1 MSVALLFIVIS
12 AVFLHMIWGLLLAV
26 VMAAIMTGLTY
37 PLYNRLVKLFGG
49 RKAAAAAAT
58 LIAVIVLV
66 VTPLVVVAD
75 VVATQALLISETATP
90 KVNELLRKVE
100 EPGASLDWIPFWDQL
115 EPYREQIT
123 KKLGEI
129 AGAVS
134 AFLVNGLSAAAQG
147 TVALFFDLFI
157 MLYSMFFFLMHG
169 REVRD
174 QVMRLFPLEEAD
186 KDLLLDK
193 FVSVSRATIKGTLVI
208 GIVQG
213 GLAGL
218 AFAVVGI
225 KGAVFWGTVMA
236 VLSIIPGI
244 GTALVWV
251 PAVIYLFAIGQT
263 GPAIGLFLWCAIV
276 VGTADNFL
284 RPLLVG
290 KDTEMPD
297 LLVMLSTFGG
307 LTLFGAIGLVRQRP
321 GPVGLYEQPL
331 DLVGTVA
338 GRVEPADD
346 RPHARASDVVDL
358 DAQRLQ
364 HPQNAHVRPAPGA
377 AAAQRQSDRYST
389 IVILGR
395 KRNAIKC

>member
-1 MSVALLFIVIS
+1 MTADSSNRKTLQRVSVALLFIVIS
-12 AVFLHMIWGLLLAV
+12 AVFLRMIWGLLLAV

-58 LIAVIVLV
+58 LVAVIVLV

-90 KVNELLRKVE
+90 KVNELLRKIE
-100 EPGASLDWIPFWDQL
+100 EPGGSLDWIPFWDQL

-123 KKLGEI
+123 QKLGEI

-134 AFLVNGLSAAAQG
+134 AFLVNRLSAAAQG
-147 TVALFFDLFI
+147 AITFFFDLFI

-307 LTLFGAIGLVRQRP
+307 LTLFGAIGLVL
-321 GPVGLYEQPL
+321 GPVIGAVFIAMWQIYSRTFGEVLAGEKEQ
-331 DLVGTVA
+331 
-338 GRVEPADD
+338 
-346 RPHARASDVVDL
+346 
-358 DAQRLQ
+358 DA
-364 HPQNAHVRPAPGA
+364 NA
-377 AAAQRQSDRYST
+377 
-389 IVILGR
+389 
-395 KRNAIKC
+395 

>member
-1 MSVALLFIVIS
+1 MGATPSCAAASVAVALSCSSVDVVRLQPDLIEVPEGMEPVAGIQATCIGFYLFTLPVLDS
-12 AVFLHMIWGLLLAV
+12 LFWLALFL
-26 VMAAIMTGLTY
+26 
-37 PLYNRLVKLFGG
+37 
-49 RKAAAAAAT
+49 
-58 LIAVIVLV
+58 AVIVLV

-90 KVNELLRKVE
+90 KVNELLRKIE
-100 EPGASLDWIPFWDQL
+100 EPGGSLDWIPFWDRL

-123 KKLGEI
+123 QKLGEI
-129 AGAVS
+129 AGDVS
-134 AFLVNGLSAAAQG
+134 AFLVTSLSAAAQG
-147 TVALFFDLFI
+147 TIPFFFDLFI

-251 PAVIYLFAIGQT
+251 PAVIYLLSIGQT

-307 LTLFGAIGLVRQRP
+307 LTLFGAIGLVL
-321 GPVGLYEQPL
+321 GPVIGAVFIAMWQIYSRTFG
-331 DLVGTVA
+331 DLLAGEGTVA
-338 GRVEPADD
+338 DG
-346 RPHARASDVVDL
+346 
-358 DAQRLQ
+358 
-364 HPQNAHVRPAPGA
+364 
-377 AAAQRQSDRYST
+377 
-389 IVILGR
+389 
-395 KRNAIKC
+395 

>member
-1 MSVALLFIVIS
+1 MTADSDNRKRLQRVSVALLFIVIS

-58 LIAVIVLV
+58 LVAVIVLV

-90 KVNELLRKVE
+90 KVNELLRTIE
-100 EPGASLDWIPFWDQL
+100 EPGGSLDWIPFWDQL

-123 KKLGEI
+123 QKLGEV

-147 TVALFFDLFI
+147 AITFFFDLFI

-290 KDTEMPD
+290 MTHGLAGSAALMVLVLGSVQSPWLG
-297 LLVMLSTFGG
+297 LLYILIFGIGSVVGMTALAVVISLPLRWSARRLTWAHNG
-307 LTLFGAIGLVRQRP
+307 LTLTFGLLSVSLGALIAERSGGALWALLP
-321 GPVGLYEQPL
+321 
-331 DLVGTVA
+331 
-338 GRVEPADD
+338 PA
-346 RPHARASDVVDL
+346 
-358 DAQRLQ
+358 
-364 HPQNAHVRPAPGA
+364 
-377 AAAQRQSDRYST
+377 
-389 IVILGR
+389 
-395 KRNAIKC
+395 

>member
-1 MSVALLFIVIS
+1 MATDSDRRKTLQRVSVVLLFIVIS
-12 AVFLHMIWGLLLAV
+12 AVFLRMIWGLLLAV

-37 PLYNRLVKLFGG
+37 PLYGRLLKLFGG
-49 RKAAAAAAT
+49 RKAAAATAT
-58 LIAVIVLV
+58 LMAVIVLV

-90 KVNELLRKVE
+90 KVNELLRTIE
-100 EPGASLDWIPFWDQL
+100 EPGGSLDWIPFWDQL

-123 KKLGEI
+123 QKLGEV

-147 TVALFFDLFI
+147 TITFFFDLFI
-157 MLYSMFFFLMHG
+157 MLYSMFFSLMHG

-186 KDLLLDK
+186 KGLLLDK

-208 GIVQG
+208 GIVHG

-244 GTALVWV
+244 GSTNVVDNEEELRVAVKGILDDYRQPALRFIGDFGHHHDIALRVGIAKRRNPGGQLIAENKYETRFGHSAELAHRAPTARDQAAL
-251 PAVIYLFAIGQT
+251 T
-263 GPAIGLFLWCAIV
+263 G
-276 VGTADNFL
+276 
-284 RPLLVG
+284 R
-290 KDTEMPD
+290 
-297 LLVMLSTFGG
+297 
-307 LTLFGAIGLVRQRP
+307 
-321 GPVGLYEQPL
+321 
-331 DLVGTVA
+331 A
-338 GRVEPADD
+338 GRVWC
-346 RPHARASDVVDL
+346 HTSS
-358 DAQRLQ
+358 
-364 HPQNAHVRPAPGA
+364 
-377 AAAQRQSDRYST
+377 AAQAAMAGPLSSAEFCST
-389 IVILGR
+389 R
-395 KRNAIKC
+395 KARLASSPRAVMRARL